1 MISDEKQQQ
10 DSQSKPKDQDL
21 SKLKRLKKVQDSD
34 DENLKTPSIPQITN

>member
-34 DENLKTPSIPQITN
+34 DENLKPPIIPEITN